1 MEGPDLRSYP
11 RTLFTCPVE
20 LSVGGKT
27 IRLKQAV
34 GNLSVH
40 GLFLHAEPLP
50 VNASVH
56 IRIAAAHPAEFDGVV
71 RFCDAEGV
79 HIEFLAI
86 TEAGRL
92 HLYDLIAEFAPKE
105 RLSS

>member
-1 MEGPDLRSYP
+1 MEGPDLRSCP

-20 LSVGGKT
+20 LRVGSKT
-27 IRLKQAV
+27 IRLEQAL

-50 VNASVH
+50 VNASVR
-56 IRIAAAHPAEFDGVV
+56 IRIAAAHPAEFTGVV

-79 HIEFLAI
+79 HIEFLTI
-86 TEAGRL
+86 TEADRRR
-92 HLYDLIAEFAPKE
+92 LYDLIAEFAPKE

>member
-11 RTLFTCPVE
+11 RTLFSCPVE
-20 LSVGGKT
+20 LRVGGKT
-27 IRLKQAV
+27 IRLKQAL

-50 VNASVH
+50 VNAAVH
-56 IRIAAAHPAEFDGVV
+56 VRIAAAHPAEFDGVV

-79 HIEFLAI
+79 HIEFIAI
-86 TEAGRL
+86 TEDGRL
-92 HLYDLIAEFAPKE
+92 RLYDLIAEFAPKE

>member
-11 RTLFTCPVE
+11 RTLFSCPVE
-20 LSVGGKT
+20 LRVGGKT
-27 IRLKQAV
+27 IRLEQAL

-40 GLFLHAEPLP
+40 GLFLQAEPLP
-50 VNASVH
+50 LNASVR
-56 IRIAAAHPAEFDGVV
+56 IRIAATHPAEFAGVV

-86 TEAGRL
+86 TEADRR